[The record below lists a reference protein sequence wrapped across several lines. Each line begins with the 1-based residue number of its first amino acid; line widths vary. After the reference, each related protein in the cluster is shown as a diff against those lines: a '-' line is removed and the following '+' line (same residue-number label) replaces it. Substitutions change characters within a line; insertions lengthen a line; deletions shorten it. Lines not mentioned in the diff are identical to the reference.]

1 MKTKLGYMVLLE
13 KAKPNECLRYAV
25 KAEDMGFD
33 SVWVDD
39 HFFPFAPLTE
49 CGFAWCFMAS
59 ALQATKKIYFST
71 AVTAPIMRY
80 NPAVVAQAFMTM
92 QSMYPGRVGL
102 GVGTGEDLN
111 EIQLL
116 GGEFPSAKQRLEM
129 LSEAVDIIKE
139 LWTSEKPF
147 SCNGNYCMT
156 DVFLHTKH
164 DARPSIYFS
173 GLGPKASKLAGL
185 KGDHLI
191 TLVTNPQVLNEVVF
205 PNFEAG
211 AREAGKDPSKME
223 RVCLLNLMYDK
234 DKAMKKGRMQ
244 VPATDFEATV
254 SVVQEPGDIINEVL
268 DLKDAGFNHI
278 ILTDNSQDN
287 EPGLDAMEEV
297 TAYFR
302 K

>member
-13 KAKPNECLRYAV
+13 KAKPNECLNYAV

-49 CGFAWCFMAS
+49 CSFAWCFMAS
-59 ALQATKKIYFST
+59 ALQATKNVQFAT
-71 AVTAPIMRY
+71 AVTSPIMRY
-80 NPAVVAQAFMTM
+80 NPAVVAQAFATM
-92 QSMYPGRVGL
+92 QLMYPGRVGL
-102 GVGTGEDLN
+102 GVGTGEQMN
-111 EIQLL
+111 ETPLL
-116 GGEFPSAKQRLEM
+116 GGEFPPAKKRLEM
-129 LSEAVDIIKE
+129 LSEAVDIIKW
-139 LWTSEKPF
+139 LWTSDEPF
-147 SCNGNYCMT
+147 SCDGHYCMT

-164 DARPSIYFS
+164 ETQPPIYFS
-173 GLGPKASKLAGL
+173 GLGPKASRLAGL

-211 AREAGKDPSKME
+211 AREAGKDPSKMK

-234 DKAMKKGRMQ
+234 DKAMKKGRME
-244 VPATDFEATV
+244 VEAADFESTV
-254 SVVQEPGDIINEVL
+254 SVVQEPQDIINEVI
-268 DLKDAGFNHI
+268 DLKDAGFTHI
-278 ILTDNSQDN
+278 ILTDNSPDS
-287 EPGLDAMEEV
+287 EPGLEAMEEV